1 MPITIDEIILNYI
14 TEGGLEQA
22 ISSCIFGCACRF
34 FRLNG
39 FETDIMKP
47 RSVHTPS
54 KALSARPFPSSLI
67 IDSTVIGTSGSC
79 TKQAV
84 LKYGQFTT

>member
-1 MPITIDEIILNYI
+1 MPIIIDEIIANHI

-22 ISSCIFGCACRF
+22 ISSCTFGCTCRL

-47 RSVHTPS
+47 QSVHTQS
-54 KALSARPFPSSLI
+54 KALSARPFPSSLT
-67 IDSTVIGTSGSC
+67 IDSTVTKTS
-79 TKQAV
+79 
-84 LKYGQFTT
+84 